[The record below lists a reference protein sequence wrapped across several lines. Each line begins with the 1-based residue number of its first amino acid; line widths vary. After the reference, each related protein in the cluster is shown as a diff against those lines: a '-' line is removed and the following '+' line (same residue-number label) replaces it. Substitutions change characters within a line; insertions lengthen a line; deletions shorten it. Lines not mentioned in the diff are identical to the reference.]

1 MNPNKLYTH
10 QDLLNSTFKVE
21 WIYLE
26 HKDNILSGSF
36 RILSVGSTYYVT
48 DMQNM
53 LRDKLKSLLDKYEY
67 LGTAQLIFPPSIQ
80 SLSYG
85 FYIKA
90 KIRC

>member
-1 MNPNKLYTH
+1 MDPNKLYTH

-21 WIYLE
+21 WVYLE
-26 HKDNILSGSF
+26 HKDDTLSGSF
-36 RILSVGSTYYVT
+36 RILSVGPTYYVK
-48 DMQNM
+48 DMENM

-67 LGTAQLIFPPSIQ
+67 LGTAQLIFPPNILSM
-80 SLSYG
+80 SYG